1 MQKPDRLLRSFW
13 KRQIKNS
20 EETNKELGR
29 DKYRSIEAYLKI
41 VTRCLLCTSYACFG
55 SHMFIKAQ
63 NTRCESFSWTN
74 CTQNLKVFHYI

>member
-1 MQKPDRLLRSFW
+1 MQKPDRLLRSFG
-13 KRQIKNS
+13 KRQM
-20 EETNKELGR
+20 KELGR

-55 SHMFIKAQ
+55 SHMFIIAQ
-63 NTRCESFSWTN
+63 NTRCESFFWTN